1 CDLCGKGPDAFDSG
15 LLRPRAWVS
24 SVCRNRSKPLSG
36 NAPVLAIFKQPLSS
50 ELAKELKTRAE
61 GDNPDRSENFPVF
74 LRIAEKAIAPG
85 FDSIF

>member
-1 CDLCGKGPDAFDSG
+1 
-15 LLRPRAWVS
+15 
-24 SVCRNRSKPLSG
+24 LSG